1 MNRTKSIISA
11 SQSTMT
17 PMALIVAT
25 LLTCLTAC
33 SSDNDSPNEPQ
44 LQTPISFGA
53 SLPEAT
59 NVEAGT
65 RAEGLETKNTEFT
78 VWAYKNKTV
87 SGEGTT
93 TSPYNYDDLQ
103 NVMQEYKVQWAANTA
118 NTTTTNTNDWEYIG
132 GTNNQTIKYWDFD
145 ATAYRFFGYALGKET
160 ADPATSIVPVIANV
174 GTNSA
179 TLSAT
184 VDASSEAAIEAA
196 PYISRLWFS
205 NNNYNSSNK
214 YAEVVQLEFIKPF
227 ARVRIM
233 FTYAE
238 GAQILHSSLTD
249 INFKPTD
256 MSKHIPQKGAVTATY
271 PLTGTETA
279 ETITATPT
287 DYLAAITEDYWEG
300 DAAHL
305 IWYTVLPAEQD
316 TYILSVKVDGEVRTA
331 YVPGEFMD
339 WKAGYEY
346 TYIFKVFGG
355 GSIVFDEV
363 QVGIKGWNNAET
375 FNHPVYNW

>member
-1 MNRTKSIISA
+1 MNQTKSIISA
-11 SQSTMT
+11 SQST
-17 PMALIVAT
+17 
-25 LLTCLTAC
+25 
-33 SSDNDSPNEPQ
+33 DSPNEPQ

-145 ATAYRFFGYALGKET
+145 AKAYRFFGYALGKET
-160 ADPATSIVPVIANV
+160 ADPATSIVPVTANV
-174 GTNSA
+174 GTNA
-179 TLSAT
+179 VTLSAT
-184 VDASSEAAIEAA
+184 VDATSEAAIDAA

-205 NNNYNSSNK
+205 NNNINSSNK
-214 YAEVVQLEFIKPF
+214 YADVVQLEFIKPF
-227 ARVRIM
+227 ARVRVM

-238 GAQILHSSLTD
+238 GTQIQHSSLTD

-256 MSKHIPQKGAVTATY
+256 TSKQIPQKGTVTATY

-305 IWYTVLPAEQD
+305 TWYTVLPAMQD
-316 TYILSVKVDGEVRTA
+316 TYIMSVNVDGEEKTA

-355 GSIVFDEV
+355 GGIVFDEV
-363 QVGIKGWNNAET
+363 QVGIKKWNEIDIPA
-375 FNHPVYNW
+375 HPVYNW